1 MTAMTTTPS
10 SGAGETERLRALAAQ
25 LRARDAW
32 SREQLLAHQGERL
45 RALLRHAVAHS
56 PFYRESLGADAPDRP
71 LAELPTLPKATLM
84 EHFDQVVTDPRL
96 RRDELEAHLQGPD
109 PGQPFL
115 GEYRVFTTSGST
127 GLRGVIAFT
136 QHEFDLWTAA
146 NLRMLA
152 RIGVTPGTRLVAI
165 GAPSPLHITKQ
176 LFATFQAGR
185 QDAPRLS
192 ALTPVPELV
201 DALNAYQPE
210 ALVGYPTI
218 AGMLADEQLAGRL
231 HIQPRLSGHG
241 AEPLTPAIRQRIR
254 AAWGFEPANIY
265 ATTEAPMIANST
277 PAHRGLEIHE
287 DILLVEVVDEHNQP
301 VPPGTP
307 GFKLLVTN
315 LVNFAQPLV
324 RYEVSDAVT
333 LAEGPNPTG
342 RPYRRLASV
351 DGRSADVLHFPTR
364 GGGEVAVHP
373 VVLATAFAEQPQ
385 IRQYQVLHDRDGLH
399 VRVVLAPDAALDTPA
414 RLRRSLAESVQA
426 AGALPPAVD
435 VRQVAA
441 LQREPGPAA
450 KLKLIKSTH
459 PGGRAA
465 PTG

>member
-136 QHEFDLWTAA
+136 QHEFDLWTAD
-146 NLRMLA
+146 LRMLA

-192 ALTPVPELV
+192 ALTRSPSWS
-201 DALNAYQPE
+201 
-210 ALVGYPTI
+210 T
-218 AGMLADEQLAGRL
+218 
-231 HIQPRLSGHG
+231 H
-241 AEPLTPAIRQRIR
+241 
-254 AAWGFEPANIY
+254 
-265 ATTEAPMIANST
+265 ST
-277 PAHRGLEIHE
+277 PTSPRRWSATRPSPGCWPTSSSPVACTSSRG
-287 DILLVEVVDEHNQP
+287 
-301 VPPGTP
+301 
-307 GFKLLVTN
+307 
-315 LVNFAQPLV
+315 
-324 RYEVSDAVT
+324 
-333 LAEGPNPTG
+333 
-342 RPYRRLASV
+342 
-351 DGRSADVLHFPTR
+351 
-364 GGGEVAVHP
+364 
-373 VVLATAFAEQPQ
+373 
-385 IRQYQVLHDRDGLH
+385 
-399 VRVVLAPDAALDTPA
+399 
-414 RLRRSLAESVQA
+414 
-426 AGALPPAVD
+426 
-435 VRQVAA
+435 
-441 LQREPGPAA
+441 
-450 KLKLIKSTH
+450 
-459 PGGRAA
+459 
-465 PTG
+465 